1 MSYSAVMRFHI
12 LRPLLL
18 KEFRRHVAN
27 RGGIALAALLVVAAL
42 LLSVFN
48 PTAADGGGSAG
59 GDLVGG
65 VHHCYLEYDRETP
78 FVAKL
83 KARIPDNLKSAIV
96 PRRVPPEAL
105 VGVVS
110 YAPGTGAIRVRERPA
125 GHERRRL
132 EFEVWHPPGDP
143 AAVAVYEA
151 WFLRA
156 AREVVHEQTAEGLRA
171 VGGNPARLT
180 APPDAADDTW
190 AVRDS
195 FRALA
200 AEAERVKPSAAG
212 PVGTD
217 IDIYRNGLGAKPLDF
232 RAAIATAM
240 VVFALYFMCCYL
252 LPTLNCEERERGVLL
267 AQALSPASP
276 AELVAAKF
284 LFYPVSGMALAAVLA
299 GIYNPAVLG
308 TLFFWLSLLALGCGF
323 LGIGMT
329 VSTLAKTQRGA
340 FMGSMA
346 YLLCVSLLLF
356 VCGQARVP
364 FLANVAIESH
374 GPKILHAAMTGAV
387 EPSSWV
393 HLLAALG
400 LAAGWM
406 TLAGWLFR
414 KRGWQ

>member
-1 MSYSAVMRFHI
+1 MRLYI
-12 LRPLLL
+12 LRALVA
-18 KEFRRHVAN
+18 KEVRRHVAN
-27 RGGIALAALLVVAAL
+27 RGGLALAGLLVVAAL
-42 LLSVFN
+42 LLTIFKPS
-48 PTAADGGGSAG
+48 DGGGVAG
-59 GDLVGG
+59 GELVGG
-65 VHHCYLEYDRETP
+65 VPHCYVEYLAENDFITRLKDRTP
-78 FVAKL
+78 DDL
-83 KARIPDNLKSAIV
+83 KAHVIFRPQPPNLIMH
-96 PRRVPPEAL
+96 PINYE
-105 VGVVS
+105 
-110 YAPGTGAIRVRERPA
+110 TGSGSIRVIEKTHDGSLTGVPY
-125 GHERRRL
+125 L
-132 EFEVWHPPGDP
+132 DFEVWHPPENP
-143 AAVAVYEA
+143 TALAAYEQ
-151 WFLRA
+151 WFFRA
-156 AREVVHEQTAEGLRA
+156 ARDILREQAVEKLNGAKLRE
-171 VGGNPARLT
+171 PATR
-180 APPDAADDTW
+180 ADDLW
-190 AVRDS
+190 AEEEA
-195 FRALA
+195 FRTLD
-200 AEAERVKPSAAG
+200 EEVERLRPSTGADRVL
-212 PVGTD
+212 P
-217 IDIYRNGLGAKPLDF
+217 IIRIKRNGLGAKPLDY
-232 RAAIATAM
+232 RSAVATAM
-240 VVFALYFMCCYL
+240 VVFALYFTCCYL

-276 AELVAAKF
+276 LEILAAKF
-284 LFYPVSGMALAAVLA
+284 LFYPVTGMALAAVLA

-364 FLANVAIESH
+364 FLANIAIESH

-387 EPSSWV
+387 EPSSWI